1 MTLSEYV
8 DGLRGK
14 KIDVIGIGVSNI
26 PLIRKLAES
35 GCDVCARDKNP
46 REKIQTADEFEKLGV
61 ELRLGED
68 YLKDLSGD
76 VIFRTPGIRPD
87 LPEISAAV
95 ERGAELTSEM
105 EAFFR
110 VCPCT
115 ILAVTGSDGKTTTTT
130 LISELLK
137 ASGKTVYTG
146 GNIGTPL
153 LCMADEMRRE
163 DIVVLELSSFQLMT
177 MTESPHI
184 AVVTNLSPNHLDVH
198 RDYEEYVNAKA
209 NILTHQCQEDVAVLN
224 YDNADTVEFA
234 KLTPAR
240 NMRYFSMNR
249 PVPEGVYCENEEI
262 FAVKYGKTE
271 KVLNTED
278 IKLPGRHN
286 IENYM
291 AAYCAVMD
299 VVTPDIL
306 KKVAREFGGV
316 EHRIELVRELRGVR
330 YYNDSIASSPSR
342 TIAGLRSFKERVILI
357 AGGKDKG
364 IAYDSIGPE
373 ICRHV
378 KKLVL
383 TGMTAEK
390 IKNAVRNCPEYDG
403 TPEIYEAE
411 EFRDAI
417 LKASEL
423 AEPGDVVI
431 LSPASTSFDRFRN
444 FEERGNTFKAIVN
457 EME

>member
-1 MTLSEYV
+1 MTLSAYIE
-8 DGLRGK
+8 GLKGK

-26 PLIRKLAES
+26 PLIKKLAES
-35 GCDVCARDKNP
+35 GCTVCARDKSP
-46 REKIQTADEFEKLGV
+46 REKISCADEFERAGV
-61 ELRLGED
+61 TLKLGED
-68 YLKDLSGD
+68 YLKPPYGD
-76 VIFRTPGIRPD
+76 VIFKTPGIRPD

-95 ERGAELTSEM
+95 QSGAELTSEM
-105 EAFFR
+105 EAFFQ

-115 ILAVTGSDGKTTTTT
+115 IIGVTGSDGKTTTTT

-137 ASGKTVYTG
+137 ATGRPVYTG

-153 LCMADEMRRE
+153 LCRADEMGLF
-163 DIVVLELSSFQLMT
+163 DIAVLELSSFQLMT
-177 MTESPHI
+177 MDRSPHI

-198 RDYEEYVNAKA
+198 RDYEEYVNAKK
-209 NILTHQCQEDVAVLN
+209 NILSHQDTGDIAVLN
-224 YDNADTVEFA
+224 LDCDDTKMLFTA
-234 KLTPAR
+234 TAAR
-240 NMRYFSMNR
+240 DIRYFSMKR
-249 PVPEGVYCENEEI
+249 RVYTGVYCKDGEI
-262 FAVKYGKTE
+262 FAVRRGAEE
-271 KVLNTED
+271 KVLSTAD

-299 VVTPDIL
+299 VVPPETL

-316 EHRIELVRELRGVR
+316 SHRIELVRELNGVR

-342 TIAGLRSFKERVILI
+342 TIAGLRSFDRKVILI

-364 IAYDSIGPE
+364 ISYEPLGSE
-373 ICRHV
+373 ICAHV

-383 TGMTAEK
+383 TGMTSEK
-390 IKNAVRNCPEYDG
+390 IKSAVESCPEYG
-403 TPEIYEAE
+403 GEPEIFVIDG
-411 EFRDAI
+411 FRDAVM
-417 LKASEL
+417 KAVSL
-423 AEPGDVVI
+423 AEPGDIVL
-431 LSPASTSFDRFRN
+431 LSPASTSFDRFKN